1 MSLSLFLTYL
11 FYIGVISFCNIT
23 CGVYIFNS
31 HLSTTVDTKF
41 CFLLSYIEDFFFRL
55 NFITMN
61 VSRISVM
68 TFNMCKTE
76 GYPINWPQRRLPI
89 IECMKTFTPDILCV
103 QELHPLLHDTLV
115 EALPTHA
122 FVQDDFEGWQYE
134 GNIYWNSSMFNMLEY
149 GMVDIGI
156 MEPLRRLFW
165 VRLTIKTS
173 KNDNEEQTQSNTREL
188 LVANAHYTWQ
198 GHQEERKTDINL
210 RKQQTRRT
218 VAALQDLQTKINNP
232 HLAVLF
238 MGDLNENYHP
248 RRILREAGYVDCF
261 AELRLPTPITHPQ
274 RPSEPKEDIQVGTTI
289 DWIVQNKYARPILAN
304 SLQNVFCTRGY
315 SVSDHCPVM
324 CIYEIGAGPY
334 ISNAVQDFSG
344 KNIVWN

>member
-1 MSLSLFLTYL
+1 M
-11 FYIGVISFCNIT
+11 
-23 CGVYIFNS
+23 
-31 HLSTTVDTKF
+31 D
-41 CFLLSYIEDFFFRL
+41 
-55 NFITMN
+55 

-68 TFNMCKTE
+68 TFNMCKTD

-89 IECMKTFTPDILCV
+89 IECMKAFTPDILGV

-122 FVQDDFEGWQYE
+122 FVQDDFPGWQSE
-134 GNIYWNSSMFNMLEY
+134 GNIYWNSAMFNTVEY

-165 VRLTIKTS
+165 VRLTIKIIA
-173 KNDNEEQTQSNTREL
+173 NEHGEAGQSNRREL
-188 LVANAHYTWQ
+188 LVANAHYTWE
-198 GHQEERKTDINL
+198 GHEEERKTDINL

-218 VAALQDLQTKINNP
+218 VAALQELTAKFNNP

-248 RRILREAGYVDCF
+248 RRILREAGFVDCF
-261 AELRLPTPITHPQ
+261 AELRLPTPMTHPQ
-274 RPSEPKEDIQVGTTI
+274 RPAEPKEDIQVGTTL

-304 SLQNVFCTRGY
+304 ALQNVFCTGGY

-324 CIYEIGAGPY
+324 CVYEVGAGPY
-334 ISNAVQDFSG
+334 ISNAVQDFCG
-344 KNIVWN
+344 RNLVKWT

>member
-1 MSLSLFLTYL
+1 
-11 FYIGVISFCNIT
+11 
-23 CGVYIFNS
+23 
-31 HLSTTVDTKF
+31 
-41 CFLLSYIEDFFFRL
+41 
-55 NFITMN
+55 MN

-68 TFNMCKTE
+68 TFNMCKTD

-89 IECMKTFTPDILCV
+89 IECLTTYTPDILCV
-103 QELHPLLHDTLV
+103 QELHPLLHDAIV
-115 EALPTHA
+115 ESLPSHV
-122 FVQDDFEGWQYE
+122 FVQDDFPGWQSE
-134 GNIYWNSSMFNMLEY
+134 GNIYWNSNMFKMMEY

-165 VRLTIKTS
+165 VRLAVKTFT
-173 KNDNEEQTQSNTREL
+173 NENNEQSQSNKKEL
-188 LVANAHYTWQ
+188 IVATAHYTWE
-198 GHQEERKTDINL
+198 GHEEERKTDVNL

-218 VAALQDLQTKINNP
+218 VTALQDLTAKFSNP

-248 RRILREAGYVDCF
+248 RRILREAGFVDCF

-274 RPSEPKEDIQVGTTI
+274 RPSEPKEDIQVGTTL
-289 DWIVQNKYARPILAN
+289 DWIMQNQYARPILAN
-304 SLQNVFCTRGY
+304 ALQNVFCTGGY

-344 KNIVWN
+344 KNIVKWI